1 MTRTDPVEDRLIA
14 ILRSPVT
21 ADQAARL
28 ETRIS
33 AARDAASVRRLA
45 LGVTRRVA
53 LVAAVLLI
61 LPLGAAAAGILGG
74 GTESPNGLV
83 DARGFQA
90 EITDAESVVPIPS
103 GMSWP
108 ASIDA
113 KEGNY
118 YSAGGGRV
126 QVENTAFCLWSQ
138 AWLEATATGDA
149 AAAQQALGVLE
160 AYPTWTS
167 YTGEFATQSYRDAI
181 DVVIGGARAGRLAAV
196 TRFVSIN
203 CAGL

>member
-1 MTRTDPVEDRLIA
+1 MTHTDPVEDRLIA
-14 ILRSPVT
+14 ILRAPIT
-21 ADQAARL
+21 THQAARL
-28 ETRIS
+28 DTRIS

-53 LVAAVLLI
+53 LVAVVLLI

-74 GTESPNGLV
+74 GTESPHGLV

-90 EITDAESVVPIPS
+90 EITAAEAVVPIPS

-108 ASIDA
+108 ASINA
-113 KEGNY
+113 KDGN

-138 AWLEATATGDA
+138 AWLEATATGEA

-167 YTGEFATQSYRDAI
+167 YTGEFATQSYRDVI
-181 DVVIGGARAGRLAAV
+181 DVVIDGARAGRLAPV